1 MTETAGPGLELVEV
15 SRGAAFGDIDND
27 GDVDI
32 VVTNNNGPARLLLNE
47 AGSRHHWLLV
57 RLEAAKGNR
66 LAMAAEVGVFRQGE
80 NPMWRRAHTDGSYLS
95 ASDIRVHFG
104 LGDKPEIEALVVRW
118 PDGTKEKWGT
128 VRADRIVTLRQGT
141 GQPA

>member
-1 MTETAGPGLELVEV
+1 MTDAAGPALGLVEV

-27 GDVDI
+27 GDLDI

-47 AGSRHHWLLV
+47 AGSRRHWLLV

-66 LAMAAEVGVFRQGE
+66 LAIGAEVGVYRQGE
-80 NPMWRRAHTDGSYLS
+80 NPMWRRASTDGSYLS

-104 LGDKPEIEALVVRW
+104 LGNKPDIEAVIVRW
-118 PDGTKEKWGT
+118 PDGKREKWGT

>member
-1 MTETAGPGLELVEV
+1 
-15 SRGAAFGDIDND
+15 
-27 GDVDI
+27 VDI

-47 AGSRHHWLLV
+47 AGSRQHWLLV

-66 LAMAAEVGVFRQGE
+66 LAMGAEVGVFRQGE

-104 LGDKPEIEALVVRW
+104 LGNKPEIEAVVVRW
-118 PDGTKEKWGT
+118 PDGKKEKWGT